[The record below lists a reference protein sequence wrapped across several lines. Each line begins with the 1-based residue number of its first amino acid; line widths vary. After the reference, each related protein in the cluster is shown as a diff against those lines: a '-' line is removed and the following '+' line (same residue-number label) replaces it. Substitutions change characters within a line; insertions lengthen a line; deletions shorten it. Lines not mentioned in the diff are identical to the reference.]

1 MNCQVVGKLFE
12 VIKELSESESS
23 EINFLQVIES
33 STQMNTE
40 INAVELANQMNVTR
54 SAVTQMCNKLEERG
68 LIEKYSKP
76 DNKKEKYL
84 RLTESGVKTLDDF
97 EKDHM
102 EANDRMCTYI
112 NSLGEAERNTL
123 IEFMENL
130 QQCMPIS
137 NFQCMG
143 RRAR

>member
-23 EINFLQVIES
+23 EINFLSAIES
-33 STQMNTE
+33 SDE
-40 INAVELANQMNVTR
+40 INAVELANQMGVTR
-54 SAVTQMCNKLEERG
+54 SAVTQMLNKLEERK

-84 RLTESGVKTLDDF
+84 RLTKAGRESLSDF
-97 EKDHM
+97 EKEHR
-102 EANDRMCTYI
+102 EANDRMCRYI
-112 NSLGEAERNTL
+112 NGLNENQRNTI

-130 QQCMPIS
+130 QSVMPIS
-137 NFQCMG
+137 NFECMG
-143 RRAR
+143 RRERT